1 MNFKSILKVLTF
13 ENLDKDLKSFDKGM
27 GHFNKAMQDFGD
39 SMDKMTKELGSD
51 VEKSRKNQKD
61 RESINKANLDKI
73 WGKKK

>member
-1 MNFKSILKVLTF
+1 MNLKEIFTF
-13 ENLDKDLKSFDKGM
+13 ENLDKALKSFDKGM
-27 GHFNKAMQDFGD
+27 AHFNKAKQDFGD
-39 SMDKMTKELGSD
+39 SMDSMTKELGSD